1 MAPAPIV
8 NWLSRQGLRPMT
20 WHGSPVVERPIT
32 TREARLKL
40 LFEAP
45 ERGQELDAEAS
56 RRAHL
61 ERSRESFHNST
72 RVREETAAN
81 GFLGADVA
89 LSAILRDETGGVP
102 EHPLPVTTLER
113 FARCAFQGHAH
124 HIMRAREAERRADT
138 PDAREEGT
146 LVHEALARAFG
157 ATRMMWRVRPR
168 DAEAIRTSAI
178 EAADA
183 FFQREATAS
192 GLRKLA
198 LDQARESVIKVLE
211 WSLHDLDWNFEVA
224 EQPFGDG
231 SENGWPA
238 LRLDDGETVLVLK
251 GNIDRVDV
259 SDRLPLAIRAID
271 YKTRPRK
278 AKEAQKELGTL
289 AFQVPF
295 YARIAQEAL
304 HAVRSEGLYL
314 PMSELIPGYAPPPA
328 FAATWREKVDTAS
341 PDPPHLPVVQA
352 SALELL
358 KRFRN
363 GTIAPLPLEDRF
375 CDHCEFDGGCRRPRF
390 IVSEDEP
397 ED

>member
-72 RVREETAAN
+72 RVREETSAN

-89 LSAILRDETGGVP
+89 LSAILRDETGGGP

-124 HIMRAREAERRADT
+124 HVMRAREAERRADT

-157 ATRMMWRVRPR
+157 ATRMMWRARPR

-238 LRLDDGETVLVLK
+238 LRLDDGETVLILK

-278 AKEAQKELGTL
+278 AKEAQKELGTV

-304 HAVRSEGLYL
+304 HSVRSEGLYL

-328 FAATWREKVDTAS
+328 FAAMWREKVDTAS

-352 SALELL
+352 SALDLL